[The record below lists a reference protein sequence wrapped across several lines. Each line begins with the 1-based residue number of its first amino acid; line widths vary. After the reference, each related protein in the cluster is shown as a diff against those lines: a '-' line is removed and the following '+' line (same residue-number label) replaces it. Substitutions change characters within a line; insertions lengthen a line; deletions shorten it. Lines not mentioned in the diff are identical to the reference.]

1 MERVDI
7 VVIGGGVVGL
17 ACARELGRAG
27 HSICLLE
34 RHPRLGSETS
44 AHNSGVIH
52 AGIYYPR
59 GSLKAELCVEGRRL
73 LYEYC
78 AALGV
83 AHARCGKL
91 IVAASDAELPAL
103 EALHT
108 RGTANGVEGLALVAA
123 DFVRV
128 REPHVHAV
136 AALWS
141 PETGIVE
148 PEALIR
154 RLRLDCEALDVH
166 VLPQTVAV
174 GGEPHAAG
182 VVVVTPRERIE
193 AGVVVNAAGLFAD
206 EVSASLGGETFRIW
220 PCRGEYAELVPR
232 RAHLVNGLVYPL
244 PHASG
249 HGLGVHATRTT
260 WGSVMFGPTI
270 RHQDSKTDYESDR
283 LPVDAFVGPVRE
295 LVPEVEP
302 ADLRLGG
309 TGIRPKLHPPDESFA
324 DFHLA
329 RDARNPRLVQ
339 AAGIDSP
346 GLTSCLAIA
355 RRVGALVAD
364 IVRET

>member
-7 VVIGGGVVGL
+7 VVVGGGVIGL
-17 ACARELGRAG
+17 ACARELGQAG
-27 HSICLLE
+27 LSVCLLE
-34 RHPRLGSETS
+34 RHPRLGAETS
-44 AHNSGVIH
+44 THNSGVVH

-59 GSLKAELCVEGRRL
+59 GSLKAQMCVEGRRL
-73 LYEYC
+73 LYAYC
-78 AALGV
+78 AAHGV

-91 IVAASDAELPAL
+91 IVAAADRELPAL
-103 EALHT
+103 EALHA
-108 RGTANGVEGLALVAA
+108 RGTDNGVEGLALVDAG
-123 DFVRV
+123 FVRA
-128 REPHVHAV
+128 REPHVQAA

-154 RLRLDCEALDVH
+154 RLRQDCEALDVH
-166 VLPQTVAV
+166 VLPRTAVVA
-174 GGEPHAAG
+174 GEPRAAG
-182 VVVVTPRERIE
+182 IVVVTARERIE

-206 EVSASLGGETFRIW
+206 DVSASLGGESFRIW
-220 PCRGEYAELVPR
+220 PCRGEYAELIPR
-232 RAHLVNGLVYPL
+232 RTHLVNGLVYPL

-270 RHQDSKTDYESDR
+270 RYQDSKTDYEDDR
-283 LPVDAFVGPVRE
+283 LPVETFVDPVRE
-295 LVPEVEP
+295 LIPSVEP
-302 ADLRLGG
+302 GDLRLGG
-309 TGIRPKLHPPDESFA
+309 TGIRAKLHPPEESFA

-329 RDARNPRLVQ
+329 RDARNPRLVH

-355 RRVGALVAD
+355 RRVGTLVAS
-364 IVRET
+364 VMRET